1 MGKLQSLNS
10 NYIFN
15 KKETLDWIG
24 YLLSDNHDGASI
36 DQIEQDILRE
46 RVNWAIF
53 FSICDKNWIL
63 PSVFIVF
70 RDYNL
75 LEIIPKELS
84 DHLSKVYVLNRGR
97 NYLIL
102 DQINYLVKLLNKNE
116 IEPIFLKGA
125 ANLIDGIYKDLGER
139 FIGDIDLLVD
149 SNDFLKVA
157 QILEQDGF
165 SPREPFNYNALEG
178 TKHYPR
184 LFKDDLIADVEVHRL
199 LANPPFHKFFNY
211 QLIDKRKKRPAK
223 IPTGCFVPDNAHKI
237 IHNFIHSQLNDR
249 AYFRANP
256 SLRQMLDI
264 KLLSNLTNADLA
276 FHEFGHYQEKA
287 KSYLFLVRSVF
298 GVFEHKD
305 SEFNFFPR
313 VYRVMY
319 AQVNSSEKLL
329 ECIVRF
335 DKLLQPV
342 RYYGRNL
349 YRACVER
356 SYRRKHIRRLFH
368 GA

>member
-1 MGKLQSLNS
+1 MDKLRSLNS
-10 NYIFN
+10 AYIFS
-15 KKETLDWIG
+15 KKETLEWIG
-24 YLLSDNHDGASI
+24 YLLSDNHDSSSI
-36 DQIEQDILRE
+36 DRIKQDILRE
-46 RVNWAIF
+46 KVNWPF
-53 FSICDKNWIL
+53 FFTICDKNWIL

-70 RDYNL
+70 RDYKL

-84 DHLSKVYVLNRGR
+84 DHLSKVYILNLGR

-102 DQINYLVKLLNKNE
+102 DQINHLVKLLNKNG
-116 IEPIFLKGA
+116 IEPIFLKGS

-149 SNDFLKVA
+149 PDDFFKVA

-165 SPREPFNYNALEG
+165 NPREPFNHNSLEG

-199 LANPPFHKFFNY
+199 LANPPYHKFFNY

-223 IPTGCFVPDNAHKI
+223 IPAGCFVPDNAHKI

-276 FHEFGHYQEKA
+276 FQEFGHYQEKA

-298 GVFEHKD
+298 FGGEHHD
-305 SEFNFFPR
+305 LRFYFVPR
-313 VYRVMY
+313 VYRAMFKL
-319 AQVNSSEKLL
+319 VNSSEKLL
-329 ECIVRF
+329 QWIVRI

-342 RYYGRNL
+342 RYYGQNL
-349 YRACVER
+349 YRACIDG